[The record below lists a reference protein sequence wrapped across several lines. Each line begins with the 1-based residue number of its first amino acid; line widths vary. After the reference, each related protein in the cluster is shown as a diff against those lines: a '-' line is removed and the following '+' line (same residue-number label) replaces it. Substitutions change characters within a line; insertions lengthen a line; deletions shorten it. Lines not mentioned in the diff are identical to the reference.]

1 MIPVSLYGVDVDN
14 CEEFYRQLPSLV
26 SDTIDDEHY
35 SDALFA
41 IQDRASM
48 EHISKF
54 RSAGL
59 EGNHSPFL
67 KKSSTK

>member
-1 MIPVSLYGVDVDN
+1 MIPVSLYGVDVDK

-41 IQDRASM
+41 IQDRASKM
-48 EHISKF
+48 ILFMGHVVNPS
-54 RSAGL
+54 L
-59 EGNHSPFL
+59 
-67 KKSSTK
+67 

>member
-1 MIPVSLYGVDVDN
+1 MIPVSLYGVDVDK

-48 EHISKF
+48 EHIKF
-54 RSAGL
+54 RALVWKATIRLS
-59 EGNHSPFL
+59 
-67 KKSSTK
+67 